1 MEKNKLPRFVKIE
14 GGNCARFSNVMHMQY
29 HRRLYDQVVA
39 VDKEKL
45 KLTDAVLAEWREAID
60 QEVELNKEATQSVHT
75 ARLVKLDAERDR
87 LLTNFFGVIR
97 IQKLSPVAALQEA
110 AQRAEVIFKPYAGI
124 QNEALE
130 AESGH
135 IAGMFE
141 DAKKCTADLTTLGLT
156 AVLSQL
162 RTVNA
167 EFEQLGATRRH
178 EAVETKRPSATA
190 IRPKTD
196 EALEFVVQHIQ
207 GSYLFS
213 TVEADRLLIYS
224 LAAEMNKTTA
234 DFKASHKS
242 SDAQKKKHPGDG
254 KKPGGNPGGGNPGG
268 GKKPDDGGKKPGGNP
283 GDGGKTPDPGKE
295 PGKDLEKEKELDEIE
310 KMLTP
315 LIPAFEKE
323 IGDRPGSLSFA
334 REVVGTGKDRRF
346 KFYNTRT
353 KVWTWATLRAD
364 GTLAPWGADELT
376 S

>member
-1 MEKNKLPRFVKIE
+1 MTKKSLPRSIRVDV
-14 GGNCARFSNVMHMQY
+14 GYMARFSNVVHMQY

-97 IQKLSPVAALQEA
+97 IQKLSPVAAVQEA
-110 AQRAEVIFKPYAGI
+110 AQRVEVIFKPYAGI

-178 EAVETKRPSATA
+178 EAVEAKRPSATA

-224 LAAEMNKTTA
+224 LAAEMNKITA
-234 DFKASHKS
+234 DFKARHKS

-254 KKPGGNPGGGNPGG
+254 
-268 GKKPDDGGKKPGGNP
+268 GGKKPGGNP
-283 GDGGKTPDPGKE
+283 GDGKKPDDGGKNPGGNPDGNPGGGGKTPE
-295 PGKDLEKEKELDEIE
+295 PGKDPGKDPEKEKELDEIE

-346 KFYNTRT
+346 KFYNSRT

-364 GTLAPWGADELT
+364 GTLAPWGAEP
-376 S
+376 

>member
-1 MEKNKLPRFVKIE
+1 MTKKSLPRSIRVDV
-14 GGNCARFSNVMHMQY
+14 GYMARFSNVVHMQY

-39 VDKEKL
+39 VDKERL
-45 KLTDAVLAEWREAID
+45 KRTDAVLAEWREAID

-110 AQRAEVIFKPYAGI
+110 AQRVEVIFKPYAGI

-178 EAVETKRPSATA
+178 EAVEAKRPSATA
-190 IRPKTD
+190 IRPQTD

-224 LAAEMNKTTA
+224 LAAEMNKITA

-242 SDAQKKKHPGDG
+242 SDAQKKKHPSDGGG
-254 KKPGGNPGGGNPGG
+254 KKPGGNPGGGNPGD
-268 GKKPDDGGKKPGGNP
+268 GKKPDGGGKNPGGNP

-346 KFYNTRT
+346 KFYNSRT

-364 GTLAPWGADELT
+364 GTLAPWVG
-376 S
+376 

>member
-1 MEKNKLPRFVKIE
+1 MTPKKSLPRFIRIE
-14 GGNCARFSNVMHMQY
+14 IGNTRFSNVVHMQY

-75 ARLVKLDAERDR
+75 ARLVKLDVERDR

-97 IQKLSPVAALQEA
+97 IQKLSPVAAVQEA
-110 AQRAEVIFKPYAGI
+110 AQHAEVIFKPYAGI

-135 IAGMFE
+135 ITGMFE

-162 RTVNA
+162 RTVNG

-178 EAVETKRPSATA
+178 EAVEAKRPSATA

-224 LAAEMNKTTA
+224 LAAEMNKITA

-254 KKPGGNPGGGNPGG
+254 GGKKPGGNPGGGNPGR
-268 GKKPDDGGKKPGGNP
+268 GKKPDDGGKNPGGNP
-283 GDGGKTPDPGKE
+283 GGGGKTPDPGKE
-295 PGKDLEKEKELDEIE
+295 PGKDPEKEKELDEIE

-346 KFYNTRT
+346 KFYNSRT

-364 GTLAPWGADELT
+364 GTLAPWAAEP
-376 S
+376 

>member
-97 IQKLSPVAALQEA
+97 IQKLSPVAAVQEA
-110 AQRAEVIFKPYAGI
+110 AQRVEVIFKPYAGI

-178 EAVETKRPSATA
+178 EAVEAKRPSATA

-196 EALEFVVQHIQ
+196 EVLEFVVQHIQ

-224 LAAEMNKTTA
+224 LAAEMNKITA

-254 KKPGGNPGGGNPGG
+254 GGKKPGGNPGGGNPGG
-268 GKKPDDGGKKPGGNP
+268 G
-283 GDGGKTPDPGKE
+283 GKTPDPGKE
-295 PGKDLEKEKELDEIE
+295 PGKDPEKEKELDEIE

-364 GTLAPWGADELT
+364 GTLAPWAAEP
-376 S
+376 

>member
-1 MEKNKLPRFVKIE
+1 
-14 GGNCARFSNVMHMQY
+14 MQY

-87 LLTNFFGVIR
+87 LLTHFFGVIR
-97 IQKLSPVAALQEA
+97 IQKLSPVAAVQEA

-162 RTVNA
+162 RTVNG

-178 EAVETKRPSATA
+178 EAVEAKRPSATA

-224 LAAEMNKTTA
+224 LAAEMNKITA

-254 KKPGGNPGGGNPGG
+254 GGKKPGGNPGGGNPGG
-268 GKKPDDGGKKPGGNP
+268 G
-283 GDGGKTPDPGKE
+283 GKTPDPGKD
-295 PGKDLEKEKELDEIE
+295 PGKDPEKEKELDEIE

-364 GTLAPWGADELT
+364 GTLAPWGAEP
-376 S
+376 

>member
-1 MEKNKLPRFVKIE
+1 MTKKSLPRSIRVDV
-14 GGNCARFSNVMHMQY
+14 GYMARFSNVVHMQY

-97 IQKLSPVAALQEA
+97 IQKLSPVAAVQEA

-178 EAVETKRPSATA
+178 EAVEAKRPSATA

-224 LAAEMNKTTA
+224 LAAEMNKITA

-268 GKKPDDGGKKPGGNP
+268 GKKPDDGGKNPGGNP
-283 GDGGKTPDPGKE
+283 GGGGKTPDPGKD
-295 PGKDLEKEKELDEIE
+295 PGKDPEKEKELDEIE

-346 KFYNTRT
+346 KFYNSRT

-364 GTLAPWGADELT
+364 GTLAPWGG
-376 S
+376 

>member
-1 MEKNKLPRFVKIE
+1 MERFIKIE
-14 GGNCARFSNVMHMQY
+14 TKYSKQFTNVVHMQY

-97 IQKLSPVAALQEA
+97 IQKLSPVAVLQEA
-110 AQRAEVIFKPYAGI
+110 AQHAEVIFKPYAGI

-178 EAVETKRPSATA
+178 EAVEAKRPSATA

-224 LAAEMNKTTA
+224 LAAEMNKITA

-254 KKPGGNPGGGNPGG
+254 
-268 GKKPDDGGKKPGGNP
+268 
-283 GDGGKTPDPGKE
+283 GGKTPDPGKE
-295 PGKDLEKEKELDEIE
+295 PGKDPEKEKELDEIE

-364 GTLAPWGADELT
+364 GTLAPWAAEP
-376 S
+376 